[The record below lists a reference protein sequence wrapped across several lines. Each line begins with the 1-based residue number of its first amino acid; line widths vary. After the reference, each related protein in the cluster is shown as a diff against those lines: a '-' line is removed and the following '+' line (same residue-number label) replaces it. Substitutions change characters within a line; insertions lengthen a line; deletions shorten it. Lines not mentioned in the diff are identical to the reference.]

1 MRYIHE
7 AQRTGAGT
15 NGGQLMDSETK
26 PKILIAEDEEA
37 VITFYSAAL
46 REQGYEVQVARDGD
60 QALEVVGSADPDL
73 LLLDLSLPGRDGF
86 QVLETI
92 KADPASAGIPVI
104 MLTSAGSTEDKVR
117 GLEAGADDF
126 MVKSFDLQE
135 LLARIKSL
143 LKIKRLHD
151 QMKQASQARAAQEAP
166 AAREASAGQVLV
178 VEDDPNVAKIC
189 RYVLG
194 MGGFETHVIADGNE
208 AAAYVSIA
216 LPDLVV
222 LDLLLPGIH
231 GLDLL
236 RMMKESSV
244 TADIPVII
252 LSGVDDLNTKMKGL
266 MLGADDYLVKPINS
280 IELLARVRSNIRK
293 YRRYRSV
300 SAALEETAQHTISDQ
315 LTGLYTR
322 EYFDLVCDRD
332 IALYQR
338 GGPQFALLLIELGF
352 DPAADE
358 DYLMTAGQMLLVDTA
373 RILKNEIRNTDVA
386 ARYGENLF
394 AVLLDISSL
403 PMAVSIA
410 QRIRDIIGRGLEAAG
425 QGRPVALNL
434 GATQISK
441 RLATR
446 EALMSRL
453 AEALA
458 KSRSAGGEV
467 AALE

>member
-1 MRYIHE
+1 MD
-7 AQRTGAGT
+7 
-15 NGGQLMDSETK
+15 GGSK
-26 PKILIAEDEEA
+26 PKILIAEAEEA

-46 REQGYEVQVARDGD
+46 REQGYEVSVARSGE
-60 QALEVVGSADPDL
+60 QALEAVASTGPDL
-73 LLLDLSLPGRDGF
+73 LLLDISLPDRDGF
-86 QVLETI
+86 QVLEAI
-92 KADPASAGIPVI
+92 KADPSLSGIPVI
-104 MLTSAGSTEDKVR
+104 MLTSSGSTEDKVR

-126 MVKSFDLQE
+126 LAKSFDLQE
-135 LLARIKSL
+135 LLARIRSL
-143 LKIKRLHD
+143 LKLKRLYD
-151 QMKQASQARAAQEAP
+151 QMRQASQARASRDEP
-166 AAREASAGQVLV
+166 GSAREASAGHVLV

-236 RMMKESSV
+236 RMMKEGAL

-252 LSGVDDLNTKMKGL
+252 LTGAEDLNTKMKAL

-293 YRRYRSV
+293 YRRYRTL

-338 GGPQFALLLIELGF
+338 GGPQSALLLIELGF

-358 DYLMTAGQMLLVDTA
+358 DYLMTAGQMLMVDTA
-373 RILKNEIRNTDVA
+373 RILRNEIRNTDVA
-386 ARYGENLF
+386 ARYGESLF
-394 AVLLDISSL
+394 AVLLNISSL

-410 QRIRDIIGRGLEAAG
+410 QRIRDIIGRSLEAAG
-425 QGRPVALNL
+425 QGRPVTLSL

-441 RLATR
+441 KLATR
-446 EALMSRL
+446 DVLMSRL

-458 KSRSAGGEV
+458 KSKAGGGKV
-467 AALE
+467 VALE

>member
-1 MRYIHE
+1 MESARK
-7 AQRTGAGT
+7 QV
-15 NGGQLMDSETK
+15 
-26 PKILIAEDEEA
+26 ILIAEDEEA

-46 REQGYEVQVARDGD
+46 REQGYEVEVARDGD
-60 QALEVVGSADPDL
+60 QALEAVGSVQPDTI
-73 LLLDLSLPGRDGF
+73 LLDLSLPGRDGF
-86 QVLETI
+86 QVLEAI
-92 KADPASAGIPVI
+92 KADPAASGIPVI
-104 MLTSAGSTEDKVR
+104 MLTSAPSTEDKVK
-117 GLEAGADDF
+117 GLEGGADDF
-126 MVKSFDLQE
+126 LTKSFDLQE
-135 LLARIKSL
+135 LMARVRSL
-143 LKIKRLHD
+143 LKLKRLHD
-151 QMKQASQARAAQEAP
+151 QMRHATQARAAHEAP
-166 AAREASAGQVLV
+166 PAAQETSAGQVLV
-178 VEDDPNVAKIC
+178 VEDDANVAKVC

-194 MGGFETHVIADGNE
+194 MGGFETHVIGDGNE
-208 AAAYVSIA
+208 AAAYVNIA

-236 RMMKESSV
+236 RMMKENAL

-293 YRRYRSV
+293 YRRYRTV
-300 SAALEETAQHTISDQ
+300 TAALEETAQHTISDQ

-332 IALYQR
+332 IALFQR
-338 GGPQFALLLIELGF
+338 GGPQFAILLIELGF

-358 DYLMTAGQMLLVDTA
+358 EYLRTAAQMLMVDTA
-373 RILKNEIRNTDVA
+373 RILRNEIRNTDVA

-410 QRIRDIIGRGLEAAG
+410 ERIRDIIHRGLDTAG
-425 QGRPVALNL
+425 QGRPVAVSI
-434 GATQISK
+434 GATQMSK
-441 RLATR
+441 NLGTR
-446 EALMSRL
+446 EALMGRL

-458 KSRSAGGEV
+458 KSRAAGGGEV
-467 AALE
+467 AAIE

>member
-1 MRYIHE
+1 MD
-7 AQRTGAGT
+7 
-15 NGGQLMDSETK
+15 GGSK

-46 REQGYEVQVARDGD
+46 REQGYEVQVARDGE
-60 QALEVVGSADPDL
+60 QALEAVGSIGPDL
-73 LLLDLSLPGRDGF
+73 LILDLSLPARDGF
-86 QVLETI
+86 QVLEAI
-92 KADPASAGIPVI
+92 KSEPSLSGIPVI
-104 MLTSAGSTEDKVR
+104 MLTSSGCTEDKVR
-117 GLEAGADDF
+117 GLEVGADDF
-126 MVKSFDLQE
+126 LVKSFDLQE
-135 LLARIKSL
+135 LLARIRSL

-151 QMKQASQARAAQEAP
+151 QMKQASQARAAQESP

-208 AAAYVSIA
+208 AAAYVGIA
-216 LPDLVV
+216 LPDLVI

-236 RMMKESSV
+236 RMMKEGAL
-244 TADIPVII
+244 TADIPVIV
-252 LSGVDDLNTKMKGL
+252 LSAVEEMSTKMKAL
-266 MLGADDYLVKPINS
+266 MLGADDYLVKPVNS

-293 YRRYRSV
+293 YRRYRTL
-300 SAALEETAQHTISDQ
+300 SAALEETTQHTISDQ

-322 EYFDLVCDRD
+322 EYFDLVCDRN

-338 GGPQFALLLIELGF
+338 GGPQFALLLIEIGF
-352 DPAADE
+352 DPKADE
-358 DYLMTAGQMLLVDTA
+358 DYLMTAGQMLMVDTA
-373 RILKNEIRNTDVA
+373 RILRSEIRNTDVA

-425 QGRPVALNL
+425 QGRPVALSL

-441 RLATR
+441 KLATR

-453 AEALA
+453 AEAI
-458 KSRSAGGEV
+458 SRSRTAGGEV
-467 AALE
+467 VALE